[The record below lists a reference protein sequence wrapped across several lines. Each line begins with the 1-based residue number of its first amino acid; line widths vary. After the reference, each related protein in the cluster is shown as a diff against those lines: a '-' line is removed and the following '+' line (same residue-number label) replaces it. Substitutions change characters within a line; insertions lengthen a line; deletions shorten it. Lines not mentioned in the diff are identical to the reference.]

1 MSAMD
6 ELDKNSAF
14 LFYISNDGKIK
25 IQILLGDETVWA
37 TQKGMG
43 EIFETTR
50 ENITI
55 HLKNIFESGELE
67 EDSVSKEILHTA
79 ADGKKYKTKFYNL
92 DVIIAIG
99 YRVNSYQATQFRKW
113 ATGVLKEFLI
123 KGFVLDDD
131 RLKQG
136 KKLFNKDYFDELV
149 ERIRE
154 IRASERR
161 FYQKITD
168 IYAECS
174 IDYDPNSPL
183 TTRFFQTVQNKL
195 EYAITQLTAPE
206 IISSRADAEKPYM
219 GLTSWKNE
227 PRGGKI
233 LKSDVGI
240 AKNYLNDKEIR
251 ELNIIVNMYLD
262 YAELQAT
269 KQRPTK
275 MKDWIEKL
283 DTFLKFNE
291 YNLLRDAGKIKSEVA
306 KQFAEKEYEKF
317 RIIQD
322 KEYESDFDKIVKDIK
337 EKHML
342 PKETIKNEDA
352 KPLSEFV

>member
-1 MSAMD
+1 MN

-14 LFYISNDGKIK
+14 LFYTSNDGKIK
-25 IQILLGDETVWA
+25 IQIMLGDETVWA
-37 TQKGMG
+37 TQKGMSEIFNIESQTITYHIG
-43 EIFETTR
+43 EIYKSNELNREATTR
-50 ENITI
+50 KIR
-55 HLKNIFESGELE
+55 
-67 EDSVSKEILHTA
+67 VVQKE
-79 ADGKKYKTKFYNL
+79 GKRDINREMDFYNL
-92 DVIIAIG
+92 DMIIAIG
-99 YRVNSYQATQFRKW
+99 YRVNSFEATQFRKW
-113 ATGVLKEFLI
+113 ATKVLKEFLI

-136 KKLFNKDYFDELV
+136 KQIFNKDYFDELV

-174 IDYDPNSPL
+174 IDYDRNSPL

-206 IISSRADAEKPYM
+206 IISSRADAGKPNM

-233 LKSDVGI
+233 HKSDVGI

-269 KQRPTK
+269 KQRPVK
-275 MKDWIEKL
+275 MKDWVEKL
-283 DTFLKFNE
+283 NAFLKFSE
-291 YNLLRDAGKIKSEVA
+291 YEILMNAGKISHEVA
-306 KQFAEKEYEKF
+306 EALALKEYEKF
-317 RIIQD
+317 KVEQD
-322 KEYESDFDKIVKDIK
+322 KNYISDFDREIKKILSVSKK
-337 EKHML
+337 K
-342 PKETIKNEDA
+342 KN
-352 KPLSEFV
+352 